1 MIWTII
7 FVAVLVVSIVLLV
20 IAYNNCIDL
29 MLFIGVVFIVF
40 SGVGA
45 IFSLVM
51 IAINHCAIDQKIT
64 KYQMKHDS
72 IVKEVE
78 ALEQDTDEKVSRVTM
93 IKDVQEWNSDVYSQ
107 KYWSESPWTNWFYSK
122 EVVDSLEYIEME
134 ERYLCQWQGNVIGV
148 VSSMRKIVQGGISMV
163 VQSLEE

>member
-7 FVAVLVVSIVLLV
+7 FVVVLVVSIVLSV
-20 IAYNNCIDL
+20 ITYNKCIDW
-29 MLFIGVVFIVF
+29 MLIIGAIFITL

-51 IAINHCAIDQKIT
+51 IVTNHYAIDKTIAVN
-64 KYQMKHDS
+64 QMEHDS
-72 IVKEVE
+72 IVKEIE
-78 ALEQDTDEKVSRVTM
+78 ALERDTDEKVSRVTV
-93 IKDVQEWNSDVYSQ
+93 IKDVQEWNSAIYSQ

-134 ERYLCQWQGNVIGV
+134 E
-148 VSSMRKIVQGGISMV
+148 
-163 VQSLEE
+163 

>member
-7 FVAVLVVSIVLLV
+7 FVVVLVVSIVLSV
-20 IAYNNCIDL
+20 IASNKYIDW
-29 MLFIGVVFIVF
+29 MLIIGAIFITL

-51 IAINHCAIDQKIT
+51 IVTNHYAIDKTIAVN
-64 KYQMKHDS
+64 QMEHDS
-72 IVKEVE
+72 IVKEIE
-78 ALEQDTDEKVSRVTM
+78 ALEQDTDEKVSRVTV
-93 IKDVQEWNSDVYSQ
+93 IKDVQEWNSAIYSQ

-134 ERYLCQWQGNVIGV
+134 E
-148 VSSMRKIVQGGISMV
+148 
-163 VQSLEE
+163 

>member
-7 FVAVLVVSIVLLV
+7 FVTVLVVSIVLLV
-20 IAYNNCIDL
+20 IAYNNCIDW

-40 SGVGA
+40 SGAGA

-51 IAINHCAIDQKIT
+51 IATNHCAIDQKIT

-78 ALEQDTDEKVSRVTM
+78 ALEQDTDEKVSRVTV

-134 ERYLCQWQGNVIGV
+134 E
-148 VSSMRKIVQGGISMV
+148 
-163 VQSLEE
+163 

>member
-7 FVAVLVVSIVLLV
+7 FVAVLVVSIVLSV
-20 IAYNNCIDL
+20 IAYNKCIDW
-29 MLFIGVVFIVF
+29 MCIIGAVFITL
-40 SGVGA
+40 SGVGT

-51 IAINHCAIDQKIT
+51 IVTNHYAIDKTIAVN
-64 KYQMKHDS
+64 QMEHDF

-78 ALEQDTDEKVSRVTM
+78 ALEQDTDEKVSRVTV
-93 IKDVQEWNSDVYSQ
+93 IKDVQEWNSAVYSQ

-134 ERYLCQWQGNVIGV
+134 E
-148 VSSMRKIVQGGISMV
+148 
-163 VQSLEE
+163 

>member
-7 FVAVLVVSIVLLV
+7 FVAALVVSIVLSV
-20 IAYNNCIDL
+20 IAYNKCIDW
-29 MLFIGVVFIVF
+29 MVIIGAVFITLSV
-40 SGVGA
+40 VGA

-51 IAINHCAIDQKIT
+51 IAINHCAIDKTIAVN
-64 KYQMKHDS
+64 QMEHDF

-78 ALEQDTDEKVSRVTM
+78 ALEQDTDEKVSRVTV
-93 IKDVQEWNSDVYSQ
+93 IKDVQEWNSAVYSQ

-134 ERYLCQWQGNVIGV
+134 E
-148 VSSMRKIVQGGISMV
+148 
-163 VQSLEE
+163 

>member
-7 FVAVLVVSIVLLV
+7 FVAALVVSIVLSV
-20 IAYNNCIDL
+20 IAYNKCIDW
-29 MLFIGVVFIVF
+29 MCIIGAVFITL
-40 SGVGA
+40 SGVGT

-51 IAINHCAIDQKIT
+51 IVTNHYAIDKTIAVN
-64 KYQMKHDS
+64 QMEHDF

-78 ALEQDTDEKVSRVTM
+78 ALEQDTDEKVSRVTV
-93 IKDVQEWNSDVYSQ
+93 IKDVQEWNSAVYSQ

-134 ERYLCQWQGNVIGV
+134 E
-148 VSSMRKIVQGGISMV
+148 
-163 VQSLEE
+163 

>member
-7 FVAVLVVSIVLLV
+7 FVAVLVASIVLLV
-20 IAYNNCIDL
+20 IAYNNCIDW
-29 MLFIGVVFIVF
+29 MLLIGVVFIVF

-51 IAINHCAIDQKIT
+51 IATNHCAIDQKIT

-78 ALEQDTDEKVSRVTM
+78 ALEQDTDEKVSRVTV

-134 ERYLCQWQGNVIGV
+134 E
-148 VSSMRKIVQGGISMV
+148 
-163 VQSLEE
+163 

>member
-7 FVAVLVVSIVLLV
+7 FVVILVASIVLSV
-20 IAYNNCIDL
+20 IAYNKRIDW
-29 MLFIGVVFIVF
+29 MLIIGAVFITL

-51 IAINHCAIDQKIT
+51 IVTNHYAIAE
-64 KYQMKHDS
+64 YQMKHDS

-78 ALEQDTDEKVSRVTM
+78 ALEQDIDEKVSRVTV
-93 IKDVQEWNSDVYSQ
+93 IKDVQEWNGTVYSQ
-107 KYWSESPWTNWFYSK
+107 KYWFESPWTNWFYSK

-134 ERYLCQWQGNVIGV
+134 E
-148 VSSMRKIVQGGISMV
+148 
-163 VQSLEE
+163 

>member
-20 IAYNNCIDL
+20 IAYNNYIDW
-29 MLFIGVVFIVF
+29 MLLIGVVFIVF

-134 ERYLCQWQGNVIGV
+134 E
-148 VSSMRKIVQGGISMV
+148 
-163 VQSLEE
+163 